1 MKKILKAPP
10 LPTPG
15 DITCPICEARHRK
28 SEYITEYTKTI
39 SGRLIKHM
47 ICPACH
53 ITRAFI
59 VEKEGE

>member
-1 MKKILKAPP
+1 MKRKNISD
-10 LPTPG
+10 LPET
-15 DITCPICEARHRK
+15 ICCPICEARHRK

-47 ICPACH
+47 ICPVCH

>member
-15 DITCPICEARHRK
+15 DITCPICEARNRK

-47 ICPACH
+47 ICPVCH